1 MRTEIEIHGK
11 QMFVNGKIVD
21 NPFLKFSAILI
32 ALALVGLIVA
42 FILFVLLPLA
52 GILVASLF
60 ALATIILV
68 PLLLWFIAPLIILMI
83 AGRIIAWLQK

>member
-42 FILFVLLPLA
+42 CILFVLLPLA